1 MTRYVLR
8 AIDFGASVVFMAF
21 CATALLTHFYKDL
34 GMQLQQRKL
43 AVVEDAPS
51 LTCCARNCR
60 QATFTPTCSIGAAPS
75 ASASFELGP
84 SPGWDALSQEQI
96 L

>member
-1 MTRYVLR
+1 VTRYVLR
-8 AIDFGASVVFMAF
+8 AIDFGANVVFMAF

-51 LTCCARNCR
+51 LTAAREIAVR
-60 QATFTPTCSIGAAPS
+60 QLSPLPAQSAPHHTR
-75 ASASFELGP
+75 LP
-84 SPGWDALSQEQI
+84 RLS
-96 L
+96 